1 MKEITIMEEYLLM
14 NRECFSIEIY
24 YNAVFSSLCSKKEVF
39 DLCLGSDGIC
49 RKNTYKFWIME

>member
-1 MKEITIMEEYLLM
+1 MEEYLLM